1 MNTEYTSTQP
11 QNAQLSWEARL
22 AEVSA
27 SGWPP
32 QPLLDFLETP
42 FPSILFGAAVYTGQS
57 SLLQNT
63 QLLLD
68 GALGGGQDNLRTT
81 CRHLLSQLHSKN
93 GFEEPELYTMRFR
106 LLVEPFARM
115 NQYDA
120 ARQTAAAPSL
130 SNDQHI

>member
-11 QNAQLSWEARL
+11 QNAQRPWEARL
-22 AEVSA
+22 AEISI

-68 GALGGGQDNLRTT
+68 GALGGREDKLQAT

-115 NQYDA
+115 NQYDTAQA
-120 ARQTAAAPSL
+120 ASDPSL
-130 SNDQHI
+130 SNNQRI

>member
-1 MNTEYTSTQP
+1 MNTEYTSTQRP
-11 QNAQLSWEARL
+11 WEARL

-68 GALGGGQDNLRTT
+68 GALGGSEDNLQAT

-93 GFEEPELYTMRFR
+93 GFEEPELCTMRFR

-120 ARQTAAAPSL
+120 AHQTGADPSL
-130 SNDQHI
+130 SNGQRI